1 MCGVPQ
7 GIVLGSL
14 LFKVK
19 VSSYIQQIAQSVL
32 HFTSLAD
39 LFNQILLEATICYN

>member
-19 VSSYIQQIAQSVL
+19 VSSYIPQIAQSVL
-32 HFTSLAD
+32 HFL
-39 LFNQILLEATICYN
+39 QRRLLVHISATCL